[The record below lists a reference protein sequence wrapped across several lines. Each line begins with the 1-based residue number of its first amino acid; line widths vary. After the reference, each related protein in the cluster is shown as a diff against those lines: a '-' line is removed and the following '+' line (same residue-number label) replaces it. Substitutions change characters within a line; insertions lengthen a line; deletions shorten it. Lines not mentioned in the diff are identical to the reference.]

1 MNMNAT
7 GASVKGMPP
16 LTRHSDIVIAVFFVA
31 IIIFMVIPLPRFALD
46 LLLSMSITL
55 ALVVML
61 VSIYTLKPLEFSIF
75 PSLLLFCTLYRLSL
89 NIASTRLILLHGNE
103 GPEAAGSIIMSFG
116 NFVVGGNYVVGLVVF
131 LILVIINFVVI
142 TKGAGRIAEVAARF
156 TLDAMPG
163 KQMAIDADL
172 NAGLLTEGAARAKRR
187 EIELEADFY
196 GAMDGASKFVRGDAI
211 AGVLIT
217 LINIVGG
224 LAIGVLQQKMSLGD
238 AAKTYT
244 LLTVGD
250 GLVSQIPA
258 LIISTAAGIIVS
270 RTASDEDLGNTLA
283 GQLTFHPRALAITSA
298 VLLFFALMPG
308 LPGIPFFFLA
318 AVTGT
323 IAFITFRHQ
332 AGPVLDEEEEQ
343 RTKEA
348 AAKDESIE
356 ALLPIDFLE
365 LEVGYGLIP
374 LVDTEQNG
382 ELLRRIQAIRRQF
395 ATEMGFIVPPIHI
408 RDNLQLQAN
417 EYTVLLK
424 GVKITGGELM
434 RGNLLAMDPGTAKGK
449 VAGIETTEPAFGLP
463 AVWIEEDV
471 RDRAQLL
478 GYTVVD
484 HSTIIATHI
493 TEIIRKH
500 GHELIGRQEF
510 QALLDTIAK
519 THPKVVD
526 ELIPTLLSLGDV
538 LRVVKTLLREGVS
551 IRNLHGILEV
561 LADWAPVTKDAE
573 VLTERVREG
582 LARAITRP
590 YVSPDGNI
598 PLLVLDREIEDT
610 LAKSLQTS
618 DQGSYLAID
627 PTTAQ
632 KILTRLG
639 TAIKQF
645 EATNTTPIVLCSPG
659 VRRPFKKL
667 TERFMPSLVALSH
680 NEITPEV
687 KVRSLGV
694 VGMRDAN

>member
-1 MNMNAT
+1 MNAA
-7 GASVKGMPP
+7 GSSKKGMPP

-31 IIIFMVIPLPRFALD
+31 IIIFMIIPLPRFALD
-46 LLLSMSITL
+46 LLLSLSITL
-55 ALVVML
+55 GLVVML
-61 VSIYTLKPLEFSIF
+61 VSIYTIKPLEFSIF

-172 NAGLLTEGAARAKRR
+172 NAGLINEGAARTKRR

-270 RTASDEDLGNTLA
+270 RTASDGDLGNTLA
-283 GQLTFHPRALAITSA
+283 GQLTFHPRALAIASV
-298 VLLFFALMPG
+298 VLVFFGLMPG
-308 LPGIPFFFLA
+308 LPSLPFLFLS
-318 AVTGT
+318 AVTGI

-332 AGPVLDEEEEQ
+332 ASPVLDEEEEQ

-348 AAKDESIE
+348 AAKDDSIE
-356 ALLPIDFLE
+356 ALLPIDVLE

-374 LVDTEQNG
+374 LVDTEENG

-395 ATEMGFIVPPIHI
+395 ATDMGFIVPPIHI

-434 RGNLLAMDPGTAKGK
+434 RGNLLAMDPGTAQGK

-471 RDRAQLL
+471 RERAQLL

-484 HSTIIATHI
+484 HSTIVATHI

-510 QALLDTIAK
+510 QSLLDTVAK

-551 IRNLHGILEV
+551 IRNLHGILEI

-590 YVSPDGNI
+590 YVSSDGNI

-639 TAIKQF
+639 AAMKQF
-645 EATNTTPIVLCSPG
+645 EATNSTPIVLCSPG

-694 VGMRDAN
+694 VGMSDAN